1 MKFLKF
7 YILIIITFSCSQ
19 ENIIIDNGE
28 GITIEFI
35 DGLNDDP
42 TYQLSK
48 DSNGFYNLKLDK
60 SKNQTIQRI
69 TGRLLRNGQPI
80 EDTSSG
86 KQPKKVF
93 FSSNLF
99 WWLLEG
105 DNVVNIT
112 KTYINYYTGEFTY
125 VNLPPLINWKD
136 QLVSTINTS
145 SYTEELTGKFNTV
158 IAPIREMVGDTMKIK
173 VEYSHLIT
181 SKEEGSMFFDI
192 EGVKIFKDSTY
203 IILK

>member
-35 DGLNDDP
+35 DGLNDNP
-42 TYQLSK
+42 SYKLSK
-48 DSNGFYNLKLDK
+48 DSNGFYNLKLDI

-112 KTYINYYTGEFTY
+112 KTYINYYTGEFT
-125 VNLPPLINWKD
+125 
-136 QLVSTINTS
+136 
-145 SYTEELTGKFNTV
+145 
-158 IAPIREMVGDTMKIK
+158 
-173 VEYSHLIT
+173 
-181 SKEEGSMFFDI
+181 
-192 EGVKIFKDSTY
+192 
-203 IILK
+203 